1 MVGYKHHPFYERNE
15 IQTFL
20 AYRGGQLCG
29 RIAAIVDQGY
39 IEKFRERRGCF
50 GFFECVDDATVAAGL
65 FDAARGWLADR
76 DIHRLR
82 GPLSPAL
89 NYEIGLL
96 VDGFDTPPTFLIPY
110 NPPYYGKLIEGCGF
124 HQVQDLYSFTGN
136 ISKLGEVVAKRGRV
150 AEQIQERYGIR
161 LRPLNKK
168 RFVEDV
174 RAFLEIYNRSL
185 VAHWNFVPLSSAEM
199 LHMAKGL
206 SFMIVPELAVAAE
219 IDGRMVGA
227 VFALPDYNPRIKKI
241 DGRLFPFG
249 AFRLLWNKRK
259 IRRMRIV
266 AANTLPEYQ
275 LMGVGLVLAG
285 GLVPKVLDWGIQ
297 EGEFSWVA
305 ESNTL
310 SRGSLEKGGPNFPKP
325 TASTISI
332 RDRATFARRS
342 QANRVA
348 RIPGR
353 ACRGCP
359 SPGRR
364 SPGPCRVFPDAA

>member
-1 MVGYKHHPFYERNE
+1 MSDLVVRPVASRLQKRAFLRFPWDLYRNDPNWIPPLRANLKEMVGYKHHPFYERNE

-227 VFALPDYNPRIKKI
+227 VFALPDYNPRIKKL

-310 SRGSLEKGGPNFPKP
+310 SRGSLEKGGAQLSK
-325 TASTISI
+325 TH
-332 RDRATFARRS
+332 
-342 QANRVA
+342 RVYDLD
-348 RIPGR
+348 P
-353 ACRGCP
+353 
-359 SPGRR
+359 
-364 SPGPCRVFPDAA
+364 

>member
-1 MVGYKHHPFYERNE
+1 MSDLVVRPVASRLQKRAFLRFPWDLYRNDPNWIPPLRAISKEMVGYKHHPFYERNE

-39 IEKFRERRGCF
+39 IEKFRERRGYF

-76 DIHRLR
+76 DIHRVR

-136 ISKLGEVVAKRGRV
+136 VSKLGEVVAKRGPV
-150 AEQIQERYGIR
+150 SQQIQERYGIR

-185 VAHWNFVPLSSAEM
+185 VSHWNFVPLTSAEM

-227 VFALPDYNPRIKKI
+227 VFALPDYNPRIRKSTAASFLSGPSASYGI
-241 DGRLFPFG
+241 SGRSDGCESSLPTLCR
-249 AFRLLWNKRK
+249 
-259 IRRMRIV
+259 
-266 AANTLPEYQ
+266 NT
-275 LMGVGLVLAG
+275 
-285 GLVPKVLDWGIQ
+285 
-297 EGEFSWVA
+297 S
-305 ESNTL
+305 
-310 SRGSLEKGGPNFPKP
+310 
-325 TASTISI
+325 
-332 RDRATFARRS
+332 
-342 QANRVA
+342 
-348 RIPGR
+348 
-353 ACRGCP
+353 
-359 SPGRR
+359 
-364 SPGPCRVFPDAA
+364 